1 MYTKYTDTHYTEQ
14 SWIENNMYNSPYHA
28 SGVREAAKLAQEG
41 KTDNLPF
48 LTGPFIVRRLWINQE
63 AADNW
68 KTYLTQLATDY
79 GITITVITI
88 GDL

>member
-1 MYTKYTDTHYTEQ
+1 MYTKYTDTQYTEQ
-14 SWIENNMYNSPYHA
+14 SWIQYIEFNS
-28 SGVREAAKLAQEG
+28 SFKVTGVIEAAKLAQEG
-41 KTDNLPF
+41 KTDDLPF
-48 LTGPFIVRRLWINQE
+48 ATGSLTVRRLWINQE

-79 GITITVITI
+79 GVTITQITI